1 MDLSFDFRSDTAP
14 CRDPD
19 TFSRTLGSYHH
30 LLWSKPLPNGA
41 RFDLTASPPPVYL
54 HHRSELGEF
63 WLSSDSVIHTYA
75 TWQSVRPITE
85 QIPEAENESFR
96 TIAYTIG
103 AMMVWPANR
112 VDGKQTINGAR
123 GFIRKISDRFDLT
136 VECVR
141 RYYLGINSPLET
153 AFGRYSEFFDLFI
166 DFRGFVDFFLLHDI
180 VSEDCLS
187 VTFFMPFDNFKS
199 HAVPGDLPTY
209 LSYRRYS
216 MKFVHARNERIRRLH
231 WARATDNTPDTPD
244 TSSSTGLQ

>member
-1 MDLSFDFRSDTAP
+1 MDVSFDFRTDTAP
-14 CRDPD
+14 GRDPD

-63 WLSSDSVIHTYA
+63 WLSSDSVIHTYT

-103 AMMVWPANR
+103 VMMVWPANR

-123 GFIRKISDRFDLT
+123 GFIQKISDRFDLT

-153 AFGRYSEFFDLFI
+153 AFERYSEFFDLFI
-166 DFRGFVDFFLLHDI
+166 DFRGCVDFFLLHDI

-199 HAVPGDLPTY
+199 PPYPEICPHTFHIG
-209 LSYRRYS
+209 
-216 MKFVHARNERIRRLH
+216 
-231 WARATDNTPDTPD
+231 ATP
-244 TSSSTGLQ
+244 